1 MINQPDR
8 PADALR
14 TRTKRFDCAVTA
26 VWTMQASCRAD
37 VPAMHPA
44 AYRALVDA
52 C

>member
-14 TRTKRFDCAVTA
+14 IRTNRFDCAVTV
-26 VWTMQASCRAD
+26 VWTAQASSRAD

-44 AYRALVDA
+44 ACRALVDA